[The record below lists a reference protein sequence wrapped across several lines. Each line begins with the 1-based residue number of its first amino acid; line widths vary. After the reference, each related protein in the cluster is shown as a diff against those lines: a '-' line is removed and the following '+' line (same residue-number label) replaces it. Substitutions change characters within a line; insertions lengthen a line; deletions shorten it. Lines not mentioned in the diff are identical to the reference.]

1 MLVNSLIHR
10 ELYILQYRFLGDTL
24 RYLVGQLT
32 SLTNEEFNSTI
43 NIKVIAFVVFVIAV
57 CIAYLALWMPFVLN
71 MTKDVSLKDQDLTI
85 IIDVAFKINAK
96 YHSNRSYYKNAAYIL
111 VPAQAEFF

>member
-1 MLVNSLIHR
+1 
-10 ELYILQYRFLGDTL
+10 
-24 RYLVGQLT
+24 VGQLT

-71 MTKDVSLKDQDLTI
+71 MTKDVSLKDQDL
-85 IIDVAFKINAK
+85 
-96 YHSNRSYYKNAAYIL
+96 RSEEHKSEL
-111 VPAQAEFF
+111 QSRV

>member
-71 MTKDVSLKDQDLTI
+71 MTKDVSLKDQDL
-85 IIDVAFKINAK
+85 
-96 YHSNRSYYKNAAYIL
+96 RSEEHKSEL
-111 VPAQAEFF
+111 QSRV